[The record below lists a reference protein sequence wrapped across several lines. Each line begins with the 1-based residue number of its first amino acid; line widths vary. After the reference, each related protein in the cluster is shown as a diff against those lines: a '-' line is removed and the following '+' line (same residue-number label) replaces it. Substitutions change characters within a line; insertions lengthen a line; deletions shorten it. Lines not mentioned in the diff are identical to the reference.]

1 MCVKLILQA
10 STWTKCPPGSSL
22 PNVKSCQRC
31 IKRWQISQFWRDF
44 LPSGRH
50 EAPFLCV
57 RPRLSSG
64 IGMSLAT
71 QKSFLWKYSFL
82 KKKHICSPFQSVGR
96 TKPSYPGDLHRDPG
110 HNWFCWQHL
119 LVPLHNCLWPQPQGF
134 RPFFFCKY
142 FTQALLPNNFLS
154 SRWSI
159 GDRARFTATQTPMAS
174 RRLRPSSLRWASRQS
189 RLTILP
195 LQL

>member
-22 PNVKSCQRC
+22 PNVKPCQRC
-31 IKRWQISQFWRDF
+31 IKRCQSSQFWRDF
-44 LPSGRH
+44 LPSAGRH
-50 EAPFLCV
+50 EASLLLYLC
-57 RPRLSSG
+57 PRLSSG

-71 QKSFLWKYSFL
+71 QMSFFVE
-82 KKKHICSPFQSVGR
+82 IFFDDISVPLSKCLGE
-96 TKPSYPGDLHRDPG
+96 TSYPGDLHRDPG

-134 RPFFFCKY
+134 RPIFFCKY

>member
-1 MCVKLILQA
+1 M
-10 STWTKCPPGSSL
+10 STWLKSSKCQALSKVYKKMTELPVLERLPTQWSPWSFSSAL
-22 PNVKSCQRC
+22 S
-31 IKRWQISQFWRDF
+31 
-44 LPSGRH
+44 
-50 EAPFLCV
+50 
-57 RPRLSSG
+57 LSSPQQWHWYVLG
-64 IGMSLAT
+64 HSNVFFVEI
-71 QKSFLWKYSFL
+71 FFDD
-82 KKKHICSPFQSVGR
+82 ISVPLSKCLGE
-96 TKPSYPGDLHRDPG
+96 TSYPGDLHRDPG

-174 RRLRPSSLRWASRQS
+174 RRLRPSSLRWTARQS

-195 LQL
+195 L